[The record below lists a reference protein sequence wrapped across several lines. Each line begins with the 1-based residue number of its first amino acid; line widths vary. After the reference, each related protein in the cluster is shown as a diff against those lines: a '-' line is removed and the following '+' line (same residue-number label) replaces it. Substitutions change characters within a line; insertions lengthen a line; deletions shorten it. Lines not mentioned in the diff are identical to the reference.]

1 MSNLKTPI
9 IAASIAIAAVIITIV
24 VLVTGGNPSGIYV
37 SNVVGSV
44 SIADNKGGVNASADL
59 MLAQGDIVT
68 VGPDSSCTITYRGRD
83 NSEDN
88 YMVVDSNSQIIVN
101 SKFSGN
107 NSGELFL
114 NRGTIITN
122 LVGDSKGEVSI
133 RTANAMVY
141 VQKTVSKVAYYE
153 KDGKSYTDIVDFMGN
168 STLQLYDV
176 SGNTYGTLEPLLE
189 KRAALIVTGDD
200 IPYFEYLNQE
210 FSLSV
215 LTASDLKSI
224 ITVAQLEGE
233 LFPYSIDI
241 LREAYTAA
249 AGTPL
254 PPLPDQSITSEPII
268 TATPIETLPIETTVP
283 PVVTDAP
290 PNTKLTVPTLAP
302 PTTKPPA
309 TTTAAT
315 TTVDSSRMLT
325 VILAVGDDESI
336 YEVPYGG
343 ALEKP
348 DDPVVAGLTFTG
360 WDRGFT
366 NITEDCTITAQF
378 SDGSNFSG
386 VPILDPEPSDGSGN
400 DTLTHTVTVVV
411 AGRSTT
417 VQVVD
422 GESAKLQ
429 TNLQIDGYRF
439 LGWDKDFSA
448 IYEDTTITAIL
459 EPITADPSTQGPFT
473 VTFIIDGI
481 QYPVEVAYGAT
492 AIPPFYPSPDSFGN
506 EFTGWDKSTSNI
518 TANTTITA
526 VYASSTQIYTVT
538 FSINGSLY
546 DVQVKAGETAVPPFT
561 PTADFLG
568 RTFIGWDKT
577 LLNIQ
582 ADQLITAQYQQY

>member
-44 SIADNKGGVNASADL
+44 SISDNEGGVNASADL
-59 MLAQGDIVT
+59 KLAQGDIIT
-68 VGPDSSCTITYRGRD
+68 VGPDSSCTITYRGKD
-83 NSEDN
+83 NSEEN
-88 YMVVDSNSQIIVN
+88 YIIVDSNSQIIVN
-101 SKFSGN
+101 SKFSGK

-114 NRGTIITN
+114 NRGTVITN

-133 RTANAMVY
+133 RTANAMVN

-153 KDGKSYTDIVDFMGN
+153 KDNKSFTDIIDFMGN

-176 SGNTYGTLEPLLE
+176 SGNISGSREPLLE
-189 KRAALIVTGDD
+189 KRAALIITGEEG
-200 IPYFEYLNQE
+200 PYFEYLNLE

-224 ITVAQLEGE
+224 ITVAQIEGE
-233 LFPYSIDI
+233 LFPYAIDI

-249 AGTPL
+249 AGTTL
-254 PPLPDQSITSEPII
+254 PLPDQSITSEPII
-268 TATPIETLPIETTVP
+268 TATPIEDQPSETTTP
-283 PVVTDAP
+283 PVVTEAP

-302 PTTKPPA
+302 PTTKAPAA
-309 TTTAAT
+309 TTPAT

-325 VILAVGDDESI
+325 VILIVGEDESI

-343 ALEKP
+343 SLEKP
-348 DDPVVAGLTFTG
+348 DDPVLEGYTFIG
-360 WDRGFT
+360 WDKSFT
-366 NITEDCTITAQF
+366 NITEDTTITAQF
-378 SDGSNFSG
+378 SNDSG
-386 VPILDPEPSDGSGN
+386 FPILDPEPSDGSGN

-417 VQVVD
+417 IKVVD

-429 TNLQIDGYRF
+429 NDIQVAGYKF
-439 LGWDKDFSA
+439 MGWDRDFSA
-448 IYEDTTITAIL
+448 IYEDCTITAIL
-459 EPITADPSTQGPFT
+459 EPVTVDPATQGPFT
-473 VTFIIDGI
+473 VTFIIGGI
-481 QYPVEVAYGAT
+481 QYPVEVEYGGT
-492 AIPPFYPSPDSFGN
+492 AIPPFYPSPDQNGN

-526 VYASSTQIYTVT
+526 VYAVPAQIYTVT
-538 FSINGSLY
+538 FNIDGTLY
-546 DVQVKAGETAVPPFT
+546 EVSVRSGESAIPPYTPSFDRLGKVFT
-561 PTADFLG
+561 
-568 RTFIGWDKT
+568 GWDKP
-577 LLNIQ
+577 LLNIT
-582 ADQLITAQYQQY
+582 ADQLITALYQ

>member
-1 MSNLKTPI
+1 MSNLRTPI

-37 SNVVGSV
+37 SNVIGSV
-44 SIADNKGGVNASADL
+44 SIADNKGGGNASADL
-59 MLAQGDIVT
+59 MLAQGDIIT

-83 NSEDN
+83 NSEEN
-88 YMVVDSNSQIIVN
+88 YIVVDSNSQIIVN

-114 NRGTIITN
+114 NRGTVITN

-153 KDGKSYTDIVDFMGN
+153 KDGRSYTDIVDFMGN

-176 SGNTYGTLEPLLE
+176 SGNTFGSLEPLLE
-189 KRAALIVTGDD
+189 KRAALIITGDD
-200 IPYFEYLNQE
+200 IPYFEYLNLE

-233 LFPYSIDI
+233 LFPYPIDI

-268 TATPIETLPIETTVP
+268 TATPLETLPIETTTP
-283 PVVTDAP
+283 PAVTEAP

-302 PTTKPPA
+302 PTTRPPA
-309 TTTAAT
+309 TTAAAA

-348 DDPVVAGLTFTG
+348 DDPVLDGFTFTG

-378 SDGSNFSG
+378 SDGGGF
-386 VPILDPEPSDGSGN
+386 PILDPEPSNGSGD

-459 EPITADPSTQGPFT
+459 EPINTPSTTQGPFT

-481 QYPVEVAYGAT
+481 QYPVEVAYGGS

-506 EFTGWDKSTSNI
+506 EFTGWDKPTSNI

-526 VYASSTQIYTVT
+526 VYAESTQIYTVT
-538 FSINGSLY
+538 FNINGMLY
-546 DVQVKAGETAVPPFT
+546 DVQVREGEAATPPFT
-561 PTADFLG
+561 PTSDMLG
-568 RTFIGWDKT
+568 RTFTGWDKS
-577 LLNIQ
+577 LLNIR
-582 ADQLITAQYQQY
+582 ADQLITAQYQQF